1 MMKARAELDEIAGSL
16 RVREVAGEVLDP
28 RTEAVSL
35 RRSGL
40 SVVETMVVLATGL
53 GLRPD
58 DAKELMI
65 KLAASGEDTFH

>member
-1 MMKARAELDEIAGSL
+1 
-16 RVREVAGEVLDP
+16 
-28 RTEAVSL
+28 
-35 RRSGL
+35 
-40 SVVETMVVLATGL
+40 MVVLATGL